1 MHKVTCDLNYVS
13 IYLSSCNCMHA
24 CMQQLIMYIGE
35 GQYFFWS
42 ELGWNNV
49 VLFFMK
55 HTDQAGCVHRERILI
70 SMLIETMLPAS
81 VLCVTVFVRLIC
93 DCRVFKLNNTKPKL
107 VSPNKG
113 PFIYHINRLG
123 TFFDPTNHFLT
134 M

>member
-1 MHKVTCDLNYVS
+1 
-13 IYLSSCNCMHA
+13 MHA
-24 CMQQLIMYIGE
+24 CMQQLIMYMYIGE

-70 SMLIETMLPAS
+70 SLLIETMLPAS
-81 VLCVTVFVRLIC
+81 VLCVTVFLRLIR
-93 DCRVFKLNNTKPKL
+93 DCRVSKHNNTKQRL

-113 PFIYHINRLG
+113 PFIL
-123 TFFDPTNHFLT
+123 
-134 M
+134 